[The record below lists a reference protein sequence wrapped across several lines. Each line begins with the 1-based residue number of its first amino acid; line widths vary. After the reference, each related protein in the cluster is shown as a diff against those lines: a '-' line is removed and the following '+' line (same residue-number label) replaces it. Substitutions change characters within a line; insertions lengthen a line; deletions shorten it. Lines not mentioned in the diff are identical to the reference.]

1 MTHSI
6 IVSFKINLTVHHNQL
21 YTIKPREDRNSNETH
36 RHRQMAKYYYDFA
49 YQFDYFTL
57 AVPFCF
63 AIIVFYITYLLLF
76 NSVSHRIRAKK
87 LVSR

>member
-1 MTHSI
+1 
-6 IVSFKINLTVHHNQL
+6 
-21 YTIKPREDRNSNETH
+21 
-36 RHRQMAKYYYDFA
+36 MAKYYYDFA